1 LTDEGKES
9 LSPATSQDGV
19 PGSRPNC
26 VSGEAGEVSDIRAL
40 DAAPTR
46 APDGSQLSAAL
57 PEGKALRQQ
66 TSSVWQRHAF
76 SAALL
81 AVLALALTLRLYH
94 VNWDENQHA
103 HPDERWISMVAADL
117 RWPDKLSD
125 LLNPRAS
132 PLNPLWSAAS
142 RQPRSFAYGH
152 LPLYALALLA
162 NALERV
168 ATLAPHLR
176 FWPGL
181 SEAVARLATASGYD
195 EIALLGRVV
204 SALADFGV
212 IVMIYAMGRKLHGR
226 AVGLLAAA
234 FVTLTVSH
242 IQASHFY
249 TFDTFATFFIVLTA
263 YGSLGIWRTG
273 HRRDIVLA
281 GVAAGMAVASKFS
294 ALPVLAAPAVAILA
308 RALALQEPGTEQV
321 QDEHT
326 QGGWRLHWQS
336 DRLRFALQ
344 QGLLCLGV
352 ALAAFAIT
360 SPFAILDYRR
370 FVLQI
375 AEQGA
380 MVRGIADLPYTRQY
394 RNTPA
399 YWYQIE
405 QQLRWGMGW
414 PLGLAAFVGFGWYVL
429 RNLRRPRWGEMVLL
443 AWVIPYFVINGSFM
457 VKFMRYMLPLLP
469 FLSLMGAA
477 LLREWRERAQHIRRI
492 GRWRWR
498 PTWLVNGLIAI
509 VLVGSLAYALAFVG
523 IYARTHTWI
532 AASRWI
538 YENVPQGATIAVEHW
553 DDSLPKSLSPTLSQA
568 NYGYRHLELPMY
580 EPDTRAKFDRVYD
593 VLQQADYVIL
603 ATNRLYRSIPRLP
616 ERYPLSTAYYRL
628 LFAEQLGFAEVA
640 TFASYPQL
648 GGWVIVDDAADES
661 FTVYDHPKPII
672 FRKEREL
679 SRAEFDA
686 LFAEAY
692 QIQPQVE
699 GHAVTAYRE
708 QVKKDLLL
716 DQPVGTLPV
725 VRGIGWNAL
734 ANNHTVVAVVFWW
747 LIVQMLG
754 VLALPLTYVI
764 FHRLRDRGYLLAKT
778 LGWLLVGWGVWW
790 LASLRW
796 MMNAWPTLLLC
807 AASLGGLSFLI
818 WRQRRREMA
827 SWLRQQ
833 WRLVLCSEA
842 VFALAYLAFVIIRIL
857 NPDLWQPWYGGE
869 KMMEMA
875 FLNAILR
882 SPYFPP
888 YDPYFAG
895 GYINYYYYGQ
905 YLVSLLIKLSGVI
918 PSIGFNL
925 AIPTLFAL
933 TVGNAC
939 SVGYNLATSD
949 RMRKLAGLSAAILI
963 ALIGNLTAMTQ
974 LVGGLLQAG
983 ASLIEGKPL
992 PLVGPLQQ
1000 LALGIWGVLAG
1011 RAAWPEFDYW
1021 NASTRVIDY
1030 TINEFPY
1037 FSFLFADL
1045 HPHMIDIPFTL
1056 LALGLA
1062 LNLVLSGRTG
1072 SEAPPEGPGTRLLRF
1087 ALLPVVLGALGAI
1100 NTWDLPTY
1108 LGVTALAFALQ
1119 SYLRNG
1125 RIHIIS
1131 AAVRAIAVGLLSLL
1145 LYWPF
1150 HSHYQAIAV
1159 GVGLVKERSGLPQI
1173 LAIWGFFC
1181 FLVITYL
1188 FKGLRLDRSRSALV
1202 RYWRV
1207 TLQNAAY
1214 LPHLLDLQ
1222 QALVRRPTCFYT
1234 LGQITLW
1241 GALLAAGALIILK
1254 QPTLAFFLPLLA
1266 LATVLLWRDRAAPE
1280 EHMTHLLVW
1289 TGLLILFGVEIVFLK
1304 DFLAGGAWQRMNTLF
1319 KFYIQVWVLLGLALG
1334 AALPCLW
1341 AWVQSWHSRGWRM
1354 AWQAA
1359 FIFLLGSG
1367 LLYPLLA
1374 TPARVQQRFPN
1385 GSPPI
1390 GTLDGMAYM
1399 TVGDYTWPDQTNRIE
1414 LVYDYEAIRWLWDHV
1429 EGSPVIA
1436 EARLD
1441 YYREGGMRVS
1451 SFTGLPTLL
1460 GAHQGE
1466 QRYDWQV
1473 GPRDGLAN
1481 ELYNTRD
1488 VARKKQIITELQ
1500 VAYIY
1505 VGQLERTIYDPA
1517 GLAAFEAMV
1526 QEGWLRIV
1534 YENQEVRIYRTP
1546 AG

>member
-1 LTDEGKES
+1 M
-9 LSPATSQDGV
+9 PATNQQSASDSPPDAV
-19 PGSRPNC
+19 LT
-26 VSGEAGEVSDIRAL
+26 GEAAY
-40 DAAPTR
+40 TH
-46 APDGSQLSAAL
+46 
-57 PEGKALRQQ
+57 
-66 TSSVWQRHAF
+66 SVLAFWQRHAF
-76 SAALL
+76 TVVLL
-81 AVLALALTLRLYH
+81 AVLALALGLRLYH

-103 HPDERWISMVAADL
+103 HPDERWISMVATDL
-117 RWPDKLSD
+117 HWPEHLSD
-125 LLNPRAS
+125 VLNPRTS
-132 PLNPLWSAAS
+132 PLNPLWNAAS
-142 RQPRSFAYGH
+142 NQPRSFAYGH
-152 LPLYALALLA
+152 LPLYALTLLA
-162 NALERV
+162 NILER
-168 ATLAPHLR
+168 AAMLAPHLR

-181 SEAVARLATASGYD
+181 SDAVAGLANAGGYD

-212 IVMIYAMGRKLHGR
+212 IVLIYAIGRRLHGR
-226 AVGLLAAA
+226 AVGLLAVA
-234 FVTLTVSH
+234 FVALTVSH

-249 TFDTFATFFIVLTA
+249 TFDTFATFFVVLA
-263 YGSLGIWRTG
+263 VYGSLGIWQTG
-273 HRRDIVLA
+273 RQRDIALA
-281 GVAAGMAVASKFS
+281 GIAAGMAVASKFS
-294 ALPVLAAPAVAILA
+294 ALPVLAAPTVAILA
-308 RALALQEPGTEQV
+308 HALALQEPTTEQV
-321 QDEHT
+321 QDEHIRR
-326 QGGWRLHWQS
+326 GWRLRWQS
-336 DRLRFALQ
+336 GRRVALQ
-344 QGLLCLGV
+344 QGLLCLGI
-352 ALAAFAIT
+352 ALVTFAIT

-370 FVLQI
+370 FILQI

-414 PLGLAAFVGFGWYVL
+414 PLGLTAFVGFGWYVL
-429 RNLRRPRWGEMVLL
+429 RNFRRPRWGEMVLL
-443 AWVIPYFVINGSFM
+443 AWAVPYFAITGSFM

-469 FLSLMGAA
+469 FFSLMGAA
-477 LLREWRERAQHIRRI
+477 LLWEWRQRAQHIQPI
-492 GRWRWR
+492 GRWRLR
-498 PTWLVNGLIAI
+498 SAWLVNVLIAVI
-509 VLVGSLAYALAFVG
+509 LLVTLAYALAFVS
-523 IYARTHTWI
+523 IYVRTHTWI

-538 YENVPQGATIAVEHW
+538 YENVSPGATIAVEHW

-580 EPDTRAKFDRVYD
+580 EPDTYTKFSHVYE
-593 VLQQADYVIL
+593 VLQQADYIIL

-616 ERYPLSTAYYRL
+616 ERYPISSEYYRL
-628 LFAEQLGFAEVA
+628 LFAEQLGFAKVA
-640 TFASYPQL
+640 TFTSYPRL
-648 GGWVIVDDAADES
+648 DGWVIVDDAADES

-692 QIQPQVE
+692 RIQPQVE
-699 GHAVTAYRE
+699 SRVAASRPD

-734 ANNHTVVAVVFWW
+734 ASNHTIVAVVLWW
-747 LIVQMLG
+747 LIIQALG
-754 VLALPLTYVI
+754 ILALPITYVV
-764 FHRLRDRGYLLAKT
+764 FHRLQDRGYLLAKT
-778 LGWLLVGWGVWW
+778 LGWLLVGLGVWW

-796 MMNAWPTLLLC
+796 LMNAWPTILLC
-807 AASLGGLSFLI
+807 AALLGAVSWAI

-833 WRLVLCSEA
+833 WQFLLWSEA
-842 VFALAYLAFVIIRIL
+842 IFALAYLAFVIIRIL

-869 KMMEMA
+869 KMMEIA

-888 YDPYFAG
+888 YDPYYAG

-918 PSIGFNL
+918 PSVGFNL
-925 AIPTLFAL
+925 VIPTLFAL
-933 TVGNAC
+933 TVGNAW
-939 SVGYNLATSD
+939 SVGYSLAHSD
-949 RMRKLAGLSAAILI
+949 RVRKVAGLGAAILI

-983 ASLIEGKPL
+983 ARLIQGKPL
-992 PLVGPLQQ
+992 PLVSPLQQ
-1000 LALGIWGVLAG
+1000 FALGIWGVLTGQAT
-1011 RAAWPEFDYW
+1011 RPEFDYW
-1021 NASTRVIDY
+1021 NASTRIIDY
-1030 TINEFPY
+1030 TINEFPF

-1062 LNLVLSGRTG
+1062 LNLVLSGKPRPT
-1072 SEAPPEGPGTRLLRF
+1072 APPEGIGARVLRF

-1108 LGVTALAFALQ
+1108 LGVVTIAFVLQ
-1119 SYLRNG
+1119 GYQKDG
-1125 RIHIIS
+1125 RIHLAS
-1131 AAVRAIAVGLLSLL
+1131 AAAHAIVVGVLSLL

-1159 GVGLVKERSGLPQI
+1159 GLALVEERSGLPQV
-1173 LAIWGFFC
+1173 LAIWGLFC
-1181 FLVITYL
+1181 FLTITYL
-1188 FKGLRLDRSRSALV
+1188 LRELRVDRSRSALV

-1207 TLQNAAY
+1207 TLRHAAY

-1222 QALVRRPTCFYT
+1222 GALVQQHTPLYA
-1234 LGQITLW
+1234 LGRVTLW
-1241 GALLAAGALIILK
+1241 GMLLVTGTLIILK
-1254 QPTLAFFLPLLA
+1254 QPTLAFFLPLLV
-1266 LATVLLWRDRAAPE
+1266 LAAVLLGRDRATPE
-1280 EHMTHLLVW
+1280 EQMTHLLIW
-1289 TGLLILFGVEIVFLK
+1289 AGLLVLLGVEIVFLK
-1304 DFLAGGAWQRMNTLF
+1304 DFLAGSPWKRMNTLF
-1319 KFYIQVWVLLGLALG
+1319 KFYIQVWILLGLALG
-1334 AALPCLW
+1334 AALPRLW
-1341 AWVQSWHSRGWRM
+1341 TWVQNWRRSGWRA

-1359 FIFLLGSG
+1359 FIFLLGSS

-1374 TPARVQQRFPN
+1374 IPARVQQRFPN

-1399 TVGDYTWPDQTNRIE
+1399 MVGVYNWPDEANRIE
-1414 LVYDYEAIRWLWDHV
+1414 LVYDYEAIRWLWDNV
-1429 EGSPVIA
+1429 EGTPVIA

-1473 GPRDGLAN
+1473 GPRDGLAR
-1481 ELYNTRD
+1481 ELYDSTD
-1488 VARKKQIITELQ
+1488 LARKRQIIAELQ

-1505 VGQLERTIYDPA
+1505 VGQLERIRHNPP
-1517 GLAAFEAMV
+1517 GLAAFEAMM
-1526 QEGWLRIV
+1526 QEGWLSIA
-1534 YENQEVRIYRTP
+1534 YENEGVRIYRTFVD
-1546 AG
+1546 